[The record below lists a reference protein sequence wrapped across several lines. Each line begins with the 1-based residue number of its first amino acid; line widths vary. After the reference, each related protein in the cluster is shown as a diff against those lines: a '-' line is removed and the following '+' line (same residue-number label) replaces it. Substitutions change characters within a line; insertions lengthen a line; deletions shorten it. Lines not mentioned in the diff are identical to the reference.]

1 MVIFKTRKVL
11 LERSLPRIVTPIAS
25 IFCVTFRGI
34 DTYQIAEYDRGN
46 EINKSH
52 ISNLSSPQVGETAS

>member
-46 EINKSH
+46 EIK
-52 ISNLSSPQVGETAS
+52 